1 MDAVRW
7 VLGEQSARQLRGARM
22 DDVIFAGNS
31 QRRPLGMAEVTL
43 TFDNTDGALPTPFA
57 ELAITRRAYRSG
69 ESEFFLNKSQVR
81 LRDITDLLM
90 GTGLAAELAAI
101 VSQGEID
108 AILSAKPEE
117 RRELFEGVAGTARY
131 RARKRE
137 AQRRLD
143 QTAANALRVN
153 DLLVELEKQ
162 IPAIEQQVRRA
173 KRYQKVNQ
181 QLRDF
186 EILSYVRKTSAR
198 RDERARIV
206 ESLGADEH
214 EAATAAKIHSELQA
228 KLNRARYEEY
238 QASLALDER
247 NAAHTKLAQE
257 LQEHASAHAAA
268 VARTTE
274 LVRGT
279 ESLERDV
286 DASANAVTQADT
298 RLSAAIEDLRRS
310 REMRDEALTLAETAA
325 ALEAAGTADWERA
338 YKTLRSV
345 EDARMREVARSTQSS
360 SAAAAA
366 KADVERTADA
376 AKRLAAEI
384 EAAEAAA
391 RQCRTRQTKIADE
404 LEKFVAQSEQ
414 LSAAQ
419 RRAESET
426 SSAARTVEER
436 RSARENAHAR
446 CTQLSARRDALQQ
459 FETGSAG
466 APAGSRELLEA
477 AKTGKLN
484 GVIGTIAS
492 QIKVKDRY
500 AISIDAAL
508 GVHAHDVIVR
518 TLSDAKAALQFV
530 KSKQV
535 GRATVIALEALPKR
549 STAPGSAG
557 KEVLGRATDLVSCE
571 AAIAPAVEHALGESF
586 VVATLDEAF
595 AGAQRRP
602 DAAFVTLDGD
612 VIRGGVISSG
622 AGIGPVSAHAA
633 LTALESELKV
643 HADAARHRDSE
654 LDEAVK
660 ALTAVQNLLDSLKQD
675 ATALA
680 LRRHDADSAREQQ
693 TNEQQS
699 IEQRLVA
706 LRTQADE
713 LAAQAQNANAAAHRH
728 NEAATELA
736 RSVEALET
744 QRRDALAKSDSLAHE
759 LNDVRGRHRTA
770 AANAA
775 ALVERVAQLS
785 DDVEAARSELE
796 RAQVQR
802 KERLASLARM
812 HAQREQSMADVER
825 LAELRAQAE
834 KALASVAAELQ
845 ALRDRRDV
853 RVKTA
858 GELEEAYTAQEQQH
872 REQSLE
878 LERLRIRLAEIDAE
892 LSLLQQTFSQ
902 NPATER
908 ECNDVDARYKEFD
921 GDTDAQVRRLREE
934 LLRLGN
940 VNLNALEDRAATL
953 ERCEFLRAQLRDLE
967 EARTGILAS
976 IVEMDAE
983 SLRQFNQIFEKVA
996 IAFSETFTRLF
1007 NGGSAKI
1014 WVADAPDPTEAGIEV
1029 SAQPPGK
1036 KMQNL
1041 NLLSGGERALTAVAL
1056 IFATLQVRP
1065 SPFYIFDEID
1075 AALDEANVGRFG
1087 VQLTEL
1093 AGNGR
1098 SQIIIIT
1105 HNKATMTLVDRMYG
1119 VTMSEAG
1126 VSNILSLS
1134 LERAGAAR

>member
-1 MDAVRW
+1 
-7 VLGEQSARQLRGARM
+7 M

-43 TFDNTDGALPTPFA
+43 TFDNADGALPMPFA
-57 ELAITRRAYRSG
+57 EVAITRRAYRSG

-131 RARKRE
+131 RSRKRE

-153 DLLVELEKQ
+153 DLLIELEKQ
-162 IPAIEQQVRRA
+162 IPGIEQQVRRA

-186 EILSYVRKTSAR
+186 EILSYVRKTAAR
-198 RDERARIV
+198 REERARIG

-214 EAATAAKIHSELQA
+214 EAAAASKQHSELQA
-228 KLNRARYEEY
+228 KLNAARYEEY

-247 NAAHTKLAQE
+247 NAAHTKLAEQ
-257 LQEHASAHAAA
+257 LQEHASGHAAA
-268 VARTTE
+268 MARTAE
-274 LVRGT
+274 LVRGC
-279 ESLERDV
+279 ESLEREV
-286 DASANAVTQADT
+286 DASANAAAQADA

-310 REMRDEALTLAETAA
+310 REMRDEALTQAEGAA
-325 ALEAAGTADWERA
+325 ALEASGTAQWERA
-338 YKTLRSV
+338 YTALRSV

-366 KADVERTADA
+366 AADVERSSDA
-376 AKRLAAEI
+376 AKRVAAEI
-384 EAAEAAA
+384 AAVETAITQCQA
-391 RQCRTRQTKIADE
+391 RQTHIAGE
-404 LEKFVAQSEQ
+404 LEKFKAQSEQ
-414 LSAAQ
+414 LATAQ
-419 RRAESET
+419 GRAESEAR
-426 SSAARTVEER
+426 AAASTVDER
-436 RSARENAHAR
+436 RRVREDAHAR
-446 CTQLSARRDALQQ
+446 CTQLSARRDALKQ

-466 APAGSRELLEA
+466 APAGSRELLDA
-477 AKTGKLN
+477 AKSGKIS
-484 GVIGTIAS
+484 GVIGTIAG
-492 QIKVKDRY
+492 QIKVNDRY
-500 AISIDAAL
+500 AIAIDAAL

-518 TLSDAKAALQFV
+518 TLSDAKAAMQFL
-530 KSKQV
+530 KNKQV

-549 STAPGSAG
+549 SHGPAVQGLD
-557 KEVLGRATDLVSCE
+557 VLGRSVDLVSSE
-571 AAIAPAVEHALGESF
+571 PGIAPAVERALGESF

-595 AGAQRRP
+595 AGATRMP

-633 LTALESELKV
+633 LTALENELRA
-643 HADAARHRDSE
+643 HEDAARHSDSA

-660 ALTAVQNLLDSLKQD
+660 ALTAAQNRLDALKND
-675 ATALA
+675 ATAIA
-680 LRRHDADSAREQQ
+680 LRAHEAGAAREQQ
-693 TNEQQS
+693 ANELRS
-699 IEQRLVA
+699 LEQRRTA
-706 LRTQADE
+706 LNSQAGD
-713 LAAQAQNANAAAHRH
+713 LTAQLQTARDAARRHGDAAA
-728 NEAATELA
+728 ELA
-736 RSVEALET
+736 RTVETLEA
-744 QRRDALAKSDSLAHE
+744 QRRDALAAADALVEE
-759 LNDVRGRHRTA
+759 LNGVRGRHRAA

-785 DDVEAARSELE
+785 DDVESARSELE
-796 RAQVQR
+796 RSQAKR
-802 KERLASLARM
+802 KERLASLASM
-812 HAQREQSMADVER
+812 REEREGSKADVER
-825 LAELRAQAE
+825 LASLRAGAE
-834 KALASVAAELQ
+834 KALATVAAELQ
-845 ALRDRRDV
+845 ELRDRRDV
-853 RVKTA
+853 RVKSA
-858 GELEEAYTAQEQQH
+858 RELEEAYSAQEQQH

-902 NPATER
+902 NPATPH
-908 ECNDVDARYKEFD
+908 ECDEVDARYKDFE

-934 LLRLGN
+934 LVRLGN

-967 EARTGILAS
+967 EARSGILAS
-976 IVEMDAE
+976 IAEMDAE
-983 SLRQFNQIFEKVA
+983 SLRQFNETFEKVA

-1014 WVADAPDPTEAGIEV
+1014 WVAEAADPTEAGIEI

-1087 VQLTEL
+1087 VQLAEL